1 MNTTTQENLNQYNF
15 LEILYNYVEKA
26 QEKGCFSLDE
36 AVEIKKGYDYLIS
49 QNNKEKEVILRSF
62 NNLINSCQ
70 KGQLKGGIYNL
81 QDAYNIFQIYLFIQN
96 NIENLIDFYTLNK
109 TTTNISQIN
118 DDVSADL
125 TELSE
130 PVPLSNIVEI

>member
-1 MNTTTQENLNQYNF
+1 MNTTQENLNQYNF

-36 AVEIKKGYDYLIS
+36 AVEIKKGYEYLIS

-70 KGQLKGGIYNL
+70 KGQLKGGVYNL

-96 NIENLIDFYTLNK
+96 NIENLIDFYTLHK
-109 TTTNISQIN
+109 TTNISQIK
-118 DDVSADL
+118 DDVSTDL
-125 TELSE
+125 SELSE